1 MRNAYQLPLLDFDPL
16 IKLVV
21 VESMLG
27 KIFRPAPSR
36 PTIVG
41 WIEEGLL
48 EGRQFGR
55 GDNWFVYQSSL
66 DDFIRASQAD
76 RQQKLAA

>member
-1 MRNAYQLPLLDFDPL
+1 MPLLNIDPL
-16 IKLVV
+16 IKLGE
-21 VESMLG
+21 VERILC

-41 WIEEGLL
+41 WIEEGTLD
-48 EGRQFGR
+48 GRQVGR

-66 DDFIRASQAD
+66 DNLIRESQST